1 MGLRD
6 WIIDSERVA
15 TATPATFATLDTKNK
30 RTVATI
36 ATVIVASSE
45 KIDKTAIDEPSPIV
59 DGLHSCL
66 LCGGHL
72 FNEGSRGG
80 YFCVECQGLP
90 EGATVARVV
99 RGVTPRKR
107 NVTSN
112 AMGVTKDVT
121 KRTETGKGA

>member
-1 MGLRD
+1 MTVLKIIQVIEDVGGKISLKDGGLRL
-6 WIIDSERVA
+6 VA
-15 TATPATFATLDTKNK
+15 TKGAVTPEML
-30 RTVATI
+30 
-36 ATVIVASSE
+36 ATVKSHKTEIINFIARQVDVVQE
-45 KIDKTAIDEPSPIV
+45 KQEPAPIV

-72 FNEGSRGG
+72 FNEGIRGG

-107 NVTSN
+107 NGCN
-112 AMGVTKDVT
+112 
-121 KRTETGKGA
+121 